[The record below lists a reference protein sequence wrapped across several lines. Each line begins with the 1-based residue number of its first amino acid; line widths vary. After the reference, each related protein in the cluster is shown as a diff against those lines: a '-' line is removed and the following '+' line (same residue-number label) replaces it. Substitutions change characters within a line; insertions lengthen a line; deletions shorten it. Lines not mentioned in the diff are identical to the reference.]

1 MQQNSTTTVVVIDF
15 GTYVIKGALAEK
27 HADGQFDI
35 LYYADEPSD
44 ECIKRGVIYNMEM
57 AAQKAQSVISRLEK
71 LYGKKITKV
80 YSNIGGHSLR
90 TIRHIESLAFDV
102 PHEITGEDIET
113 LYSQVESF
121 THDKYER
128 LLIDSPQ
135 YFINSNYTTSP
146 IGVQAL
152 KIDARFQLIV
162 ASPQIRS
169 NVQNVV
175 ERKLN
180 LELAGLPIAPLVLSK
195 TFLNEDQKKLGC
207 VLIDFGSGSTTIC
220 VFRNDLLTGI
230 RVIPLGAQNI
240 TKDIM
245 AMHITESEAERI
257 KKQDGSAIAEASDK
271 SMIEVNAAD
280 KLSTKQISK
289 YELCR
294 FIEARTKE
302 IIDNVVHHMKE
313 MIKPDDIGGG
323 IVVTG
328 GGSEMR
334 GFLEKLV
341 EALKMKVEVASALIP
356 NHRQNSAYINNP
368 KLHLIYA
375 MIDYASE
382 DCVERPLVE
391 QAPKLSPDTTHTED
405 SAYPED
411 TYINSREGEQQSLFT
426 EEELPPA
433 EEKQIDV
440 IAGGRKG
447 SNKNTTRKPKTKDGN
462 GKGVVEKLLGWLIP
476 IEED

>member
-27 HADGQFDI
+27 HADGGFDI

-44 ECIKRGVIYNMEM
+44 DCIKRGVIYNMEK

-71 LYGKKITKV
+71 LYGRKITKI
-80 YSNIGGHSLR
+80 YSNIGGHTLR
-90 TIRHIESLAFDV
+90 TIQHIESLAFDT
-102 PHEITGEDIET
+102 PHEITKEDIET
-113 LYSQVESF
+113 LYSQVEGFS
-121 THDKYER
+121 HDKYER

-162 ASPQIRS
+162 ANPQIRG
-169 NVQNVV
+169 NVENVV

-220 VFRNDLLTGI
+220 VFRNELLTGI

-257 KKQDGSAIAEASDK
+257 KKQDGSALAEASDK

-302 IIDNVVHHMKE
+302 IIDNVVYHLKD

-334 GFLEKLV
+334 GFLERLD
-341 EALKMKVEVASALIP
+341 ETLKMKVEVASALIT
-356 NHRQNSAYINNP
+356 NHRQNTAYINNP

-391 QAPKLSPDTTHTED
+391 QPQHVAEPVVTDNS
-405 SAYPED
+405 YPED
-411 TYINSREGEQQSLFT
+411 DYLNNREGEQQSLFS
-426 EEELPPA
+426 EDELPRP
-433 EEKQIDV
+433 EEKPIDV
-440 IAGGRKG
+440 IKAGGKG
-447 SNKNTTRKPKTKDGN
+447 GAKKNPSKSSTKNSN
-462 GKGVVEKLLGWLIP
+462 GKGVMDKLLGWLIP
-476 IEED
+476 VEED

>member
-1 MQQNSTTTVVVIDF
+1 MQQNSTITVVVIDF

-44 ECIKRGVIYNMEM
+44 DCIKRGVIYNMEV

-71 LYGKKITKV
+71 LYGKKINKV
-80 YSNIGGHSLR
+80 YSNIGGHTLR
-90 TIRHIESLAFDV
+90 TIRHVESLAFEM
-102 PHEITGEDIET
+102 PHEITAEDIDT
-113 LYSQVESF
+113 LYEKVEGF
-121 THDKYER
+121 THDKYEQ

-162 ASPQIRS
+162 ASPQMRS
-169 NVQNVV
+169 NVQNVI
-175 ERKLN
+175 EKKLN
-180 LELAGLPIAPLVLSK
+180 LEVAGLPISPLVLSK

-220 VFRNDLLTGI
+220 VFRNDLLTGL

-257 KKQDGSAIAEASDK
+257 KKQDGSAIAEPSDK

-323 IVVTG
+323 VIVTG

-334 GFLEKLV
+334 GLLEKLV
-341 EALKMKVEVASALIP
+341 DALKMRVEVASALIT
-356 NHRQNSAYINNP
+356 NHRQNTPYINNP

-375 MIDYASE
+375 MIDYASQ
-382 DCVERPLVE
+382 DCVERPLGVQQPE
-391 QAPKLSPDTTHTED
+391 ASALKEKEGTDTY
-405 SAYPED
+405 YPED
-411 TYINSREGEQQSLFT
+411 AYIQKREGEQPSLFT
-426 EEELPPA
+426 EDELPPA
-433 EEKQIDV
+433 EEKEIDV
-440 IAGGRKG
+440 IHRGKQSKRTP
-447 SNKNTTRKPKTKDGN
+447 SRKPKDQNKD

-476 IEED
+476 MEED

>member
-15 GTYVIKGALAEK
+15 GTSVIKGALAEK
-27 HADGQFDI
+27 LADGQFDI

-44 ECIKRGVIYNMEM
+44 DCIKRGVIYNMEK

-71 LYGKKITKV
+71 LYGKRIAKV
-80 YSNIGGHSLR
+80 YSNIGGHTLR
-90 TIRHIESLAFDV
+90 TVRHIESLAFDT
-102 PHEITGEDIET
+102 PHEITKEDIET

-121 THDKYER
+121 SHDKYER

-152 KIDARFQLIV
+152 KIDAKFQLIV
-162 ASPQIRS
+162 ANPQIRG
-169 NVQNVV
+169 NVENVV

-220 VFRNDLLTGI
+220 VFRNELLTGI

-302 IIDNVVHHMKE
+302 IIDNVVHHLKD

-334 GFLEKLV
+334 GFLERLD
-341 EALKMKVEVASALIP
+341 ETLKMKVEVASALIP
-356 NHRQNSAYINNP
+356 NHRQNTPYINNP
-368 KLHLIYA
+368 KLHLLYA

-382 DCVERPLVE
+382 DCVERPFVE
-391 QAPKLSPDTTHTED
+391 QTQQTAESLVQDNS
-405 SAYPED
+405 YPED
-411 TYINSREGEQQSLFT
+411 DYINSREGEQQPLFS
-426 EEELPPA
+426 EDELPPP
-433 EEKQIDV
+433 EEKPIDV
-440 IAGGRKG
+440 IKAGGKG
-447 SNKNTTRKPKTKDGN
+447 GSKKVSSKPSPKNSGA
-462 GKGVVEKLLGWLIP
+462 KGVVDKLLGWLIP
-476 IEED
+476 VEED